1 MQPILAEV
9 APDATASLITEM
21 TGKFTEVITQLPGA
35 VQGILIAG
43 IAIAVAFVVYKIAK
57 KAFNKST
64 S

>member
-1 MQPILAEV
+1 MQPILAEA

-43 IAIAVAFVVYKIAK
+43 IAIAVAFVVYKIA
-57 KAFNKST
+57 
-64 S
+64 

>member
-1 MQPILAEV
+1 MEG
-9 APDATASLITEM
+9 DATTALITAM
-21 TGKFTEVITQLPGA
+21 TSKFTEVIGQLPGA

-43 IAIAVAFVVYKIAK
+43 IAIAVVFVVYKIAK